1 MRYKD
6 ENVSF
11 WGWDTKLTS
20 LSFDFWK
27 LFLGSSLKEIILL
40 SNVHPH
46 GTWVS
51 REEGKRVVEAG
62 DQRWV
67 LMPVLRGLSE
77 TAISNGQ
84 VVGSGGGGAVMIQP
98 TDGSA

>member
-1 MRYKD
+1 METFFGVFIKG
-6 ENVSF
+6 NN
-11 WGWDTKLTS
+11 
-20 LSFDFWK
+20 
-27 LFLGSSLKEIILL
+27 LL

-51 REEGKRVVEAG
+51 GEEGKRVVETG
-62 DQRWV
+62 EQRWV
-67 LMPVLRGLSE
+67 LMPVLRGLPE

-98 TDGSA
+98 TDVSA

>member
-1 MRYKD
+1 MTFGNFFGVFIK
-6 ENVSF
+6 ENN
-11 WGWDTKLTS
+11 
-20 LSFDFWK
+20 
-27 LFLGSSLKEIILL
+27 LL
-40 SNVHPH
+40 SDGHPH

-51 REEGKRVVEAG
+51 REEGEGVVEAG

-67 LMPVLRGLSE
+67 LMPVLRGLPE

-84 VVGSGGGGAVMIQP
+84 VVRGGGGRNDRP

>member
-1 MRYKD
+1 MKMYL
-6 ENVSF
+6 F
-11 WGWDTKLTS
+11 WSWDTKLTS

-27 LFLGSSLKEIILL
+27 LFLGVFIKGNNLL
-40 SNVHPH
+40 SGVHPH

-51 REEGKRVVEAG
+51 GEEGERVVEAG

-67 LMPVLRGLSE
+67 LMPVLRGLPE
-77 TAISNGQ
+77 TALSNGQ
-84 VVGSGGGGAVMIQP
+84 VVSVGEGAGMIQP